1 MVTNKSAKSLVLFVA
16 LTFALVISVSSAS
29 AYVINSTQHTPFNG
43 TVYFPNGTAAQ
54 GVLINVTQVAHS
66 NGSVVGVVPVYSAI
80 SNASGVFNFTLPIS
94 GSPGI
99 LWEVRLWSNAT
110 RPASGNMTFMSRMY
124 SPMSAQAIL
133 DELSGARFELTPAI
147 TVNISVQNNTGSA
160 RQFNYTFI
168 DNALGIVVV
177 GNDSTPGSVNRIFN
191 ATNFTVP
198 FFRNSSMGQG
208 YTFIHW
214 ATYAAPR
221 DVMGNGTAPVAI
233 YITNLSAYSNTDLL
247 TIAQIDGASV
257 NSNTSIPVATFTG
270 NFTAT
275 QNASQLNFTSSQR
288 WIRLAHAGNITPIDY
303 PFDNMTGMDGQG
315 GADVAFINYT
325 GDQSIAAN
333 GSGNFNVTV
342 PSTLLN
348 KPMNQS
354 YILAGFAN
362 ASNGYLAGFVELNAT
377 NNTAVYWIRLP
388 TTTMKRLAGLSYYS
402 DINATKVVFQTITSN
417 GTTANYSTNE
427 IFKYIVEVNYN
438 GLNIKWS
445 GTSNATGHFAVPLWA
460 DTAAKVRVYNTRY
473 ATQEWQISPEE
484 LAGTTTAAANVGM
497 INLSVRQFNP
507 QDPETVFSGTFTT
520 DVYNTTN
527 GCANVTL
534 LSTDS
539 VACNATAMRW
549 NSFSDIGAVK
559 QLAIG
564 AANSTLRQA
573 ISGINIIFEGL
584 DTTFAGIPQIQ
595 VDEQASKSQNDQ
607 FYVYSWKVGA
617 PGAVNTYSAVRV
629 GFPYED
635 SELDDDKVIT
645 ANISRIYDSKW
656 NTIWVPE
663 TNGTDP
669 TIAIGALNGS
679 LNQSVTNSSLF
690 RTGIICEKELN
701 HSDFDCYV
709 NTTTNVVYV
718 RFGSL
723 LGYQVLINGTA
734 KPGTA
739 TTSTSGGAG
748 GSGGISGSGLIS
760 ASLYWSAINAGT
772 TTTFTSG
779 EPRVPIT
786 KVVFTPAETAEK
798 VRLTV
803 ETFDA
808 EVPKDLT
815 ATSGLAYDY
824 LQVLLTDGAGLEVP
838 LQESAKINFKVDK
851 AWLKDNNVDKSRI
864 VLYRWE
870 GFWKELPTILV
881 NDGSENVEYQALTEG
896 FSYFAVAAAGSTSPG
911 TTGGTTGTGGL
922 PSLPEVAAPFKKPT
936 NLAIILIVG
945 ALLVFIYYEL
955 QKPRNK
961 RFSFE
966 RRQDKRRAKLNTR
979 RR

>member
-1 MVTNKSAKSLVLFVA
+1 MVTNKTVTRNIVLLSALFVVLMIGSA
-16 LTFALVISVSSAS
+16 GAS
-29 AYVINSTQHTPFNG
+29 AFIINSTRTIPFNG

-54 GVLINVTQVAHS
+54 GVNVSVTMVAHS
-66 NGSVVGVVPVYSAI
+66 NGSAVGKVNTYSAQT
-80 SNASGVFNFTLPIS
+80 NATGFFNFSDIQNDGGSFGIS

-99 LWEVRLWSNAT
+99 LWEVRMFSNAT
-110 RPASGNMTFMSRMY
+110 RPASGNISFMSRMF
-124 SPMSAQAIL
+124 SPMSGQAIL
-133 DELSGARFELTPAI
+133 DELTGTRFELTPSI
-147 TVNISVQNNTGSA
+147 TFNISSMANDTNFA
-160 RQFNYTFI
+160 KAFNYTLI

-177 GNDSTPGSVNRIFN
+177 GNDTTSGNSGSILFN
-191 ATNFTVP
+191 ATNVTVP
-198 FFRNSSMGQG
+198 FHRNSSMGQG

-221 DVMGNGTAPVAI
+221 DVKNNYTAPVAI
-233 YITNLSAYSNTDLL
+233 YITNLSAYNNTDLL
-247 TIAQIDGASV
+247 QIGQYASSHV
-257 NSNTSIPVATFTG
+257 NTNTSLPVATFTG

-275 QNASQLNFTSSQR
+275 QNASNLNFTSSQR

-303 PFDNMTGMDGQG
+303 PFDNITGMDGQG

-333 GSGNFNVTV
+333 GSGNFYVTV

-377 NNTAVYWIRLP
+377 NDTAVYWIRLP

-824 LQVLLTDGAGLEVP
+824 LQVLLTDGDGLEVP

-851 AWLKDNNVDKSRI
+851 AWLKDNNV
-864 VLYRWE
+864 
-870 GFWKELPTILV
+870 
-881 NDGSENVEYQALTEG
+881 
-896 FSYFAVAAAGSTSPG
+896 
-911 TTGGTTGTGGL
+911 
-922 PSLPEVAAPFKKPT
+922 
-936 NLAIILIVG
+936 
-945 ALLVFIYYEL
+945 
-955 QKPRNK
+955 
-961 RFSFE
+961 
-966 RRQDKRRAKLNTR
+966 RAE
-979 RR
+979 